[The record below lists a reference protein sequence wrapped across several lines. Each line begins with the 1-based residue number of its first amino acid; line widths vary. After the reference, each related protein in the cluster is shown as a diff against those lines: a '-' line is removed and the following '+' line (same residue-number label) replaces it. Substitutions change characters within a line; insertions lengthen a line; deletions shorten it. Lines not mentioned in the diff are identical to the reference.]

1 MINQVR
7 IEWVINTVKLMWELL
22 EYLLSVDLMSDPFHE
37 IIEIDFDELV
47 MMQAALKLSSDKY
60 VVVV

>member
-1 MINQVR
+1 MF
-7 IEWVINTVKLMWELL
+7 
-22 EYLLSVDLMSDPFHE
+22 DPFHE

-47 MMQAALKLSSDKY
+47 MMQVTLKLSWDKY

>member
-1 MINQVR
+1 MIDQVN
-7 IEWVINTVKLMWELL
+7 IEWVINMVKLMWELL
-22 EYLLSVDLMSDPFHE
+22 VSVDLMFDPFHE

-47 MMQAALKLSSDKY
+47 MMQVTLKLSWDKY